1 MLLCVVGVQDV
12 LSSSCLL
19 LLVVVVC
26 CYLLFVVIA
35 LSLIAVV
42 CCCLRLFVFSVHLMR
57 GLCGGNHLINT
68 LYMER
73 YACPI
78 HPRFRIAQTNHARS
92 ILSRDLNKECP
103 TEVKESSFNTSL

>member
-1 MLLCVVGVQDV
+1 MFQHLPKGFAELEPKCSCVLFVGVQDV

-19 LLVVVVC
+19 LLVVVC

-57 GLCGGNHLINT
+57 GLCGDNHLIRNF
-68 LYMER
+68 YMEG
-73 YACPI
+73 YARPS
-78 HPRFRIAQTNHARS
+78 HPRFRIAHTNHARS
-92 ILSRDLNKECP
+92 IL
-103 TEVKESSFNTSL
+103 